1 MQELLIFCVLKT
13 LHDYIIPG
21 NNWRPCKK
29 TWILCHF
36 NVTIPVKLILFLIVT
51 VSSYVLVQALDTV
64 CLFFIIYITLLEY
77 LLTKFLDEIKV
88 WCHRPVAFKGSWL
101 LNMPDCIIIF
111 FLLEFRFVCLHLI
124 SNAHMADLAPC
135 LCIYFDIPVL
145 KEGYEALRINSTT
158 NNFISALSNC
168 F

>member
-1 MQELLIFCVLKT
+1 M
-13 LHDYIIPG
+13 
-21 NNWRPCKK
+21 
-29 TWILCHF
+29 
-36 NVTIPVKLILFLIVT
+36 KLILFLIVT

-158 NNFISALSNC
+158 NIFISVLSNC
-168 F
+168 FKNVAMWYGDIASSISSMNWPNFSVSFMKEGAVM